1 MPEPRDGLSVLEAF
15 FSDVIA
21 ALSFDFAIDFHKNVL
36 PTSSEKLITPVDG
49 LI

>member
-1 MPEPRDGLSVLEAF
+1 MPELRDGFSGAEAF
-15 FSDVIA
+15 FSDVPA
-21 ALSFDFAIDFHKNVL
+21 PLSFDFAIDFHKNVF